1 MTKTI
6 RNMLLAGGAAL
17 ILSTG
22 IAAAA
27 PATAESD
34 VNMRSG
40 PGPEYPVVGV
50 LRAGETVDVA
60 GCTGSWCRVRGPS
73 GAGFASRNYLAMA
86 GGVPSV
92 GVAVTPGYVE
102 GGYAYNDYP
111 GYGYDDYH
119 DYGYDYGSSVGF
131 YAGGRFGRRDF
142 DRDRRWNGGRVGS
155 WSGTGG
161 TWQGNRTGNWQGGRA
176 GTWQANRGGNPQGA
190 WQGRAN
196 VSSNRV
202 GAAPGSVTPMS
213 GAQTGLQGGASVGGG
228 SVGAGSANVGA
239 SAGGRVGGGG
249 RDRH

>member
-6 RNMLLAGGAAL
+6 RNTLLAGGAAL

-22 IAAAA
+22 VAAAA
-27 PATAESD
+27 PATAQSD
-34 VNMRSG
+34 VNLRSG

-60 GCTGSWCRVRGPS
+60 GCTGSWCRVRAPG
-73 GAGFASRNYLAMA
+73 GVGFASRNYLAMA
-86 GGVPSV
+86 GGAPGI

-102 GGYAYNDYP
+102 GGYAYNGYP
-111 GYGYDDYH
+111 GYGYDDY
-119 DYGYDYGSSVGF
+119 DYGYDYGPSVGF
-131 YAGGRFGRRDF
+131 YAGGRFGHRRDF

-155 WSGTGG
+155 WNGTGG
-161 TWQGNRTGNWQGGRA
+161 TWQGNRTSTRQGGQTGNWQG
-176 GTWQANRGGNPQGA
+176 NRGGT

-196 VSSNRV
+196 VSGTNRV

-228 SVGAGSANVGA
+228 GSANIG
-239 SAGGRVGGGG
+239 AGGRVGGGD